1 MSQDIGHKF
10 ELFSD
15 THDAFHLE
23 TVFLGEADKALFG
36 PESLVVDIKN
46 AKCTFAL
53 VHLDIAEI
61 PGQDNLEDV
70 FDANKI
76 REREKDMAFR
86 SQMLLAEIDEVY
98 RIVHMF
104 QHVAHDYQV
113 ELAVFFIVFVKHMV
127 VFVKTAREIIRRLAV
142 GTVATL

>member
-1 MSQDIGHKF
+1 MSQDIGHEF
-10 ELFSD
+10 ELFAY
-15 THDAFHLE
+15 THDALHFQA
-23 TVFLGEADKALFG
+23 VFLGEADKALFG

-46 AKCTFAL
+46 AKRTFAL

-86 SQMLLAEIDEVY
+86 RCWRNTSERM
-98 RIVHMF
+98 
-104 QHVAHDYQV
+104 
-113 ELAVFFIVFVKHMV
+113 
-127 VFVKTAREIIRRLAV
+127 T
-142 GTVATL
+142 